1 VIIQTLPEQTRAILG
16 AMRRVGTIGGAVPL
30 TAVDHLTLAAV
41 WRHVFGESA
50 PLDVDALPDE
60 RGRAVGGIARA

>member
-1 VIIQTLPEQTRAILG
+1 
-16 AMRRVGTIGGAVPL
+16 MRRVGTIGGAVPL
-30 TAVDHLTLAAV
+30 TAVDHLTLDVA